1 MFYKIFSQ
9 IFNQTKKKTYFQLLA
24 KKGTAKLIEF
34 NPLTATD
41 VKLPQG
47 ATFVIANS
55 LVNIPVNIYLV
66 KWTY

>member
-1 MFYKIFSQ
+1 
-9 IFNQTKKKTYFQLLA
+9 LA

-55 LVNIPVNIYLV
+55 LVNIPVNIYSV
-66 KWTY
+66 K

>member
-1 MFYKIFSQ
+1 MFYKFFSQ
-9 IFNQTKKKTYFQLLA
+9 IYTNTQNKTYFQLLA

-55 LVNIPVNIYLV
+55 LVNIPVNIYSV
-66 KWTY
+66 K